1 MKILTLYL
9 DSSVLGGYYD
19 EEFAETTRAL
29 WRQMEHGR
37 FHFVSSLLVDQE
49 ISAAPVRV
57 QKLMA
62 ETFTQADL
70 LPYTREAEELA
81 AAYLWQKVVPARFAD
96 DARHVA
102 IAVVNGVGIVA
113 SWNFKHLVNLQREA
127 GFNAVNLLQGYQ
139 AVRIVSPLELVY
151 EEDEEKL

>member
-1 MKILTLYL
+1 MKITTLYL

-19 EEFAETTRAL
+19 EEFLEATRTL
-29 WRQMEHGR
+29 WSQMKQGR

-49 ISAAPVRV
+49 ISAAPERV
-57 QKLMA
+57 QSLMA

-70 LPYTREAEELA
+70 LPYTAEAEELA
-81 AAYLWQKVVPARFAD
+81 AAYLAQKVVPAKFAD

-102 IAVVNGVGIVA
+102 IAVVNAVNIIA

-127 GFNAVNLLQGYQ
+127 GFNAVNLLQGWPT
-139 AVRIVSPLELVY
+139 VRIVSPLELIY
-151 EEDEEKL
+151 DDEE

>member
-1 MKILTLYL
+1 MKIVTLYL
-9 DSSVLGGYYD
+9 DSSVLGGYFD
-19 EEFAETTRAL
+19 DAFEEATRTL
-29 WRQMEHGR
+29 WRQMKQGR

-49 ISAAPVRV
+49 ISAAPERV

-70 LPYTREAEELA
+70 LPYTQAAEELA
-81 AAYLWQKVVPARFAD
+81 AAYLAQKVVPAKFAD

-127 GFNAVNLLQGYQ
+127 GFNAVNLLQGCP
-139 AVRIVSPLELVY
+139 AVRIVSPLELIY
-151 EEDEEKL
+151 DDEE